1 MERCPICRAQL
12 NVGDVCRRCRAD
24 LGKVRQIAQTSGRL
38 AGAALC
44 ALAAGDSETAVRL
57 LRRAATLRA
66 TPDIAWLLSKIAR
79 LETAAAR
86 RIDRDPGTEAD
97 G

>member
-1 MERCPICRAQL
+1 MERCPICQAQL

-24 LGKVRQIAQTSGRL
+24 LGRVRQIAQTSGRL

-44 ALAAGDSETAVRL
+44 ALAGGDSETAVRL

-66 TPDIAWLLSKIAR
+66 TPDIAWLLSKIDR

-86 RIDRDPGTEAD
+86 RIDRDPGTESD